1 MAATS
6 AKLRPDIHIHVG
18 QRAEQFAEAPKIVP
32 VKSEVCGNEIRA
44 RVSCKQ
50 MIALGHQRFKWRI
63 PRGWA
68 SSLGEFLQFEP
79 TLVVLIPW
87 IEKRRRLGNVNE
99 HRDFQ
104 LGAFFKK
111 VIEAGIV

>member
-1 MAATS
+1 MAAELG
-6 AKLRPDIHIHVG
+6 KDRRDIHIHVG
-18 QRAEQFAEAPKIVP
+18 QRVEQFAEGPKIVP

-68 SSLGEFLQFEP
+68 RSLGEFLQFEP

-87 IEKRRRLGNVNE
+87 IEKRRRLGNGNDHRESQRGAFVKKANE
-99 HRDFQ
+99 H
-104 LGAFFKK
+104 G
-111 VIEAGIV
+111 